1 MSCGHKWNFETV
13 PCGYCNW
20 ERLFG
25 KKTIKIKEVSMS
37 TVTVRVEFYPQ
48 DYSLIN
54 ILNKAEDI
62 ESFSLNMSFKTVPRE
77 NEFIMM
83 PSNVAPYKIGRV
95 FAVIHEYYGDVRVL
109 VSGPF

>member
-1 MSCGHKWNFETV
+1 MICGHKWNFKKV
-13 PCGYCNW
+13 PCGFCTW

-25 KKTIKIKEVSMS
+25 KRTIKIKEVSMS
-37 TVTVRVEFYPQ
+37 TFTVRVECYPR
-48 DYSLIN
+48 DTSLMDVF
-54 ILNKAEDI
+54 EDI

-109 VSGPF
+109 VNGLF